1 MAQLHVLLLI
11 LAHRH
16 QIGLVQQNVRRHQSG
31 IGEQTAV
38 DVVRIL
44 GGLVLELGHAA
55 QLAEHG
61 VAVQHP
67 AQLRVLVDMAL
78 DKQGVLFR
86 VKAAGDVLCQLLQ
99 RPSAQVSRILTHG
112 DGMKVSHEIE
122 AVIVVGAFRPVF
134 HCA

>member
-1 MAQLHVLLLI
+1 MAQLHMLLLI
-11 LAHRH
+11 LAHGH
-16 QIGLVQQNVRRHQSG
+16 QIGLVQQDIRRHQGG
-31 IGEQTAV
+31 IGEQAAV
-38 DVVRIL
+38 DVVRVF
-44 GGLVLELGHAA
+44 GRLVLELGHAA

-67 AQLRVLVDMAL
+67 AQLRMLVNMAL
-78 DKQGVLFR
+78 DEQGVLFR

-112 DGMKVSHEIE
+112 DGVEVCHEIE